1 MTTLAAGDLAASR
14 PPCSVAERDA
24 ARSVAARLRR
34 LGLRPRT
41 IPARA
46 PTSPTWTPLL
56 RALCRVWAAA
66 FLAAELPLGARIL
79 AALAIAAGIPAVGG
93 LVRFVPLL
101 GATTHNVI
109 TSRAGTDRSAR
120 PVVVT
125 AHLDTH
131 STAGRPMTPAHVM
144 LSAASGF
151 VIFAAAIV
159 GHRSGGWRPLTAIVA
174 AEAVLTLAWL
184 ARRELTTP
192 SEVPDDNTSGLIAL
206 LRVAELVAESAPV
219 HDVWIAATG
228 AGTSGSYGLTA
239 LLRRRRE
246 LRHAWVIEVDA
257 LGSGEVVASPFLA
270 QLAHPGTPEQL
281 VKAIAAAAKESGDPL
296 NVRRVRRPHSD
307 ARAALRMR
315 TPAIALTGGLRQLA
329 ADDTGPDPA
338 NAERAAR
345 VIDRLVRLAD

>member
-1 MTTLAAGDLAASR
+1 MIAAGDLAASR
-14 PPCSVAERDA
+14 PPCSLAERDA
-24 ARSVAARLRR
+24 ARTVASRLRR
-34 LGLRPRT
+34 FGLRPRT

-46 PTSPTWTPLL
+46 PTSPTWIPLI

-66 FLAAELPLGARIL
+66 FLAAEMPLGARIL
-79 AALAIAAGIPAVGG
+79 AAIAIAAGLPQVGG

-109 TSRAGTDRSAR
+109 TSKAGTDRSIR
-120 PVVVT
+120 PIVVT

-131 STAGRPMTPAHVM
+131 STAGRPMTRTHE
-144 LSAASGF
+144 LISALSGF
-151 VIFAAAIV
+151 LILAAAIV
-159 GHRSGGWRPLTAIVA
+159 GHRSGAWRPVTALVA

-192 SEVPDDNTSGLIAL
+192 SEVPDDNTSGIIAL
-206 LRVAELVAESAPV
+206 LRVAELVAEEPPL

-228 AGTSGSYGLTA
+228 AGTSGSYGLVA

-246 LRHAWVIEVDA
+246 LRDAWVVEVDA
-257 LGSGEVVASPFLA
+257 LGSGEMVASPFTAHLS
-270 QLAHPGTPEQL
+270 HPGTPDQL
-281 VKAIAAAAKESGDPL
+281 VQAIAAAAKASGDPL

-307 ARAALRMR
+307 ARAALRLR
-315 TPAIALTGGLRQLA
+315 TPAIALTAGLRQLA
-329 ADDTGPDPA
+329 FDGSGPDPA

-345 VIDRLVRLAD
+345 VIDRLVRVEN